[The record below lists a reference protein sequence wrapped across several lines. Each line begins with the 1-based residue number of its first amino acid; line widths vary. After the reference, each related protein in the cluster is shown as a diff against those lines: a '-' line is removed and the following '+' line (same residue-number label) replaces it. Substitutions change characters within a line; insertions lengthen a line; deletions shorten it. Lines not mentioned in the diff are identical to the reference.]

1 MSRRRTNPQPR
12 GFAPGNNKPSRT
24 WLEVVSSLF
33 QGYRFWFLV
42 PVIAVVF
49 LLSIQLL
56 RSGIITY
63 EVPGT
68 RVTINKIDVSAGKIA
83 TQNGSTQQAVVMVG
97 AAGGREEGKIPWV
110 GTGIRVKKGD
120 TVTIEASGSVH
131 TALRRLIKIAET
143 NRIPNPEQYQSWVSP
158 KGQDKF
164 NDCDSL
170 QSFKRLVPN
179 SPYGALVFGIW
190 NDNNQV
196 INETKEGIGAKRD
209 NLFIKADGELV
220 LAVNDILLDKDSI
233 DVYALKP
240 EVCPKYYES
249 RLKESEGERYSNLS
263 EVELKTRIEN
273 MYKERKT
280 AWAEISG
287 NGEWTIWYDDNV
299 GAFSVS
305 IVVNPSKSA

>member
-1 MSRRRTNPQPR
+1 MSRRKTNPQHR
-12 GFAPGNNKPSRT
+12 GVDSGTNNNKPSVN
-24 WLEVVSSLF
+24 WFKVLGSLI
-33 QGYRFWFLV
+33 QDRRFWILV
-42 PVIAVVF
+42 ATIAVF
-49 LLSIQLL
+49 LLSIILL
-56 RSGIITY
+56 SSGKITF
-63 EVPGT
+63 ET
-68 RVTINKIDVSAGKIA
+68 SAGKITIDKFDVSGSKIA
-83 TQNGSTQQAVVMVG
+83 TQTVVMVG
-97 AAGGREEGKIPWV
+97 AAGGREEGKMPWI

-158 KGQDKF
+158 EGQDKF

-179 SPYGALVFGIW
+179 SPYGALVAGIW
-190 NDNNQV
+190 NGNNQV
-196 INETKEGIGAKRD
+196 IDGTKEKIGAKRD
-209 NLFIKADGELV
+209 NLTIKADGELV

-240 EVCPKYYES
+240 KDCPKYYVS

-263 EVELKTRIEN
+263 DAERQTRIQN
-273 MYKERKT
+273 MYKEREK
-280 AWAEISG
+280 AWDEVSG
-287 NGEWTIWYDDNV
+287 NGQWTIWYDDNI